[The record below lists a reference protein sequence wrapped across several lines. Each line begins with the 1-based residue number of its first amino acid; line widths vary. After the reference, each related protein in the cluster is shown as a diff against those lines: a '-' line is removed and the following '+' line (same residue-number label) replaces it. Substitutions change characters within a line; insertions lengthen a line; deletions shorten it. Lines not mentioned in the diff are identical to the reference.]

1 MEAACRRSFAL
12 TRDTI
17 SPAMHPDPEER
28 RFARWMCRECDS
40 IRFAPIPSDG
50 RLKCPICYAV
60 VPFDPKRHARR
71 DPSNRGKR
79 PEEIPLEEA

>member
-1 MEAACRRSFAL
+1 
-12 TRDTI
+12 
-17 SPAMHPDPEER
+17 
-28 RFARWMCRECDS
+28 MCRECDS